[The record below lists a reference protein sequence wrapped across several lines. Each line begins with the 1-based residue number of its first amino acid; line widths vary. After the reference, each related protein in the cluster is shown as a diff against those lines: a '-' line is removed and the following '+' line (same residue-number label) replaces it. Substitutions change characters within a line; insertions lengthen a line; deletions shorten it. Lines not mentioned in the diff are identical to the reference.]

1 MALSLTDEVEK
12 LLYTKMIDSRVVSFE
27 SIPQPASILSLL
39 TMEDIMQLN
48 KIAKSKRLASKP
60 KEKFSMIIQ
69 IMERRGFKKL
79 AAGTN
84 RLVFKY
90 MENQS
95 FVVKVAFC
103 QVALTDNL
111 KEFYNQ
117 HLLKP
122 FVTKV
127 FDVTPCGTVGL
138 FERVN
143 PISSRESFMTV
154 ASDIYDIIINHLV
167 GRYVIDD
174 MGSKFFM
181 NWGVRDG
188 QFPVLLDF
196 PYVFELDGSKLY
208 CNKPDPLSPNGFCGG
223 EIDYD
228 DGFNY
233 LVCQKCGKSYLAS
246 DLRLK
251 DAKSAPLVVEQK
263 GDLNMQVRVE
273 MDGKLVSS
281 VDTTK
286 ETAVYEKPKRGK
298 RPYGYGLARREKNR
312 KPHMDVRVGI
322 IDEVPE
328 PELDDNLIPKD
339 MRKDID
345 INSQLRFK
353 KNGKITKLGR
363 ENKSFSDNVIVDE
376 CTDYDNNLTDDTIDN
391 KEEIKIENEGYKIEI
406 ESEKDNVKIEDVD
419 LTFEGSSIDD
429 LRIDQKASECL
440 AHINETEN
448 IPDSTETVEDDEEYI
463 EEYDTE
469 YDDEYQESEYT
480 EEDYD
485 KAKQVV
491 EIVDD
496 DASLEY

>member
-12 LLYTKMIDSRVVSFE
+12 LLYTKMVDSRAVSFE
-27 SIPQPASILSLL
+27 NIPQPATILSLL

-60 KEKFSMIIQ
+60 KEKFSMITQ

-84 RLVFKY
+84 RMVFKY

-111 KEFYNQ
+111 RELYNQ

-143 PISSRESFMTV
+143 PISSRESFMTI
-154 ASDIYDIIINHLV
+154 ASDVYDIIINHLV

-208 CNKPDPLSPNGFCGG
+208 CNKPDPMSPTGFCGG

-251 DAKSAPLVVEQK
+251 DAKAAPLIVDQK

-273 MDGKLVSS
+273 MDGNLVSS

-286 ETAVYEKPKRGK
+286 ETAVYEKPKKGK
-298 RPYGYGLARREKNR
+298 KPYGYGLARREKNK
-312 KPHMDVRVGI
+312 KPHMDVRVGVV
-322 IDEVPE
+322 EEAPE
-328 PELDDNLIPKD
+328 PEIDNNLIPKD
-339 MRKDID
+339 ERKDID
-345 INSQLRFK
+345 INSQIRFK
-353 KNGKITKLGR
+353 KNGKIDKLGR
-363 ENKSFSDNVIVDE
+363 EDKSFSSRVVVSTYEEVDPQE
-376 CTDYDNNLTDDTIDN
+376 QEMIKKEPNIQAESEELENIHDDVETLPDIEEEPELEEKYKGYDDPEPQ
-391 KEEIKIENEGYKIEI
+391 KSPEEIVQII
-406 ESEKDNVKIEDVD
+406 DDEDVY
-419 LTFEGSSIDD
+419 
-429 LRIDQKASECL
+429 
-440 AHINETEN
+440 
-448 IPDSTETVEDDEEYI
+448 DDEYD

-469 YDDEYQESEYT
+469 YEESEYT
-480 EEDYD
+480 EEDYER
-485 KAKQVV
+485 AKQVV

>member
-12 LLYTKMIDSRVVSFE
+12 LLYTKMVDSRAVSFE
-27 SIPQPASILSLL
+27 NIPQPATILSLL

-111 KEFYNQ
+111 RELYNQ

-143 PISSRESFMTV
+143 PISSRESFMTI
-154 ASDIYDIIINHLV
+154 ASDVYDIIINHLV

-208 CNKPDPLSPNGFCGG
+208 CNKPDPMSPTGFCGG

-251 DAKSAPLVVEQK
+251 DAKAAPLIVDQK

-273 MDGKLVSS
+273 MDGNLVSS

-286 ETAVYEKPKRGK
+286 ETAVYEKPKKGK
-298 RPYGYGLARREKNR
+298 KPYGYGLARREKNK
-312 KPHMDVRVGI
+312 KPHMDVRVGVV
-322 IDEVPE
+322 EEAPE
-328 PELDDNLIPKD
+328 PEIDNNLIPKD
-339 MRKDID
+339 ERKDID
-345 INSQLRFK
+345 INSQIRFK
-353 KNGKITKLGR
+353 KNGKIDKLGR
-363 ENKSFSDNVIVDE
+363 EDKSFSSRVVVSPYEEVDPE
-376 CTDYDNNLTDDTIDN
+376 EHEMIRKELNIQKESEELKNIHDD
-391 KEEIKIENEGYKIEI
+391 I
-406 ESEKDNVKIEDVD
+406 ESLPTVEEEPEAEKKYKGYDDPEPQKSPEEVIQIIDDEDAYDEEDVY
-419 LTFEGSSIDD
+419 
-429 LRIDQKASECL
+429 
-440 AHINETEN
+440 
-448 IPDSTETVEDDEEYI
+448 DDEYD

-469 YDDEYQESEYT
+469 YEESEYT
-480 EEDYD
+480 EEDYER
-485 KAKQVV
+485 AKQVV

>member
-12 LLYTKMIDSRVVSFE
+12 LLYTKMVDSRAVSFE
-27 SIPQPASILSLL
+27 NIPQPATILSLL

-60 KEKFSMIIQ
+60 KEKFSMITQ

-111 KEFYNQ
+111 RELYNQ

-143 PISSRESFMTV
+143 PISSRESFMTI
-154 ASDIYDIIINHLV
+154 ASDVYDIIINHLV

-208 CNKPDPLSPNGFCGG
+208 CNKPDPMSPTGFCGG

-251 DAKSAPLVVEQK
+251 DAKAAPLIVDQK

-273 MDGKLVSS
+273 MDGNLVSS

-286 ETAVYEKPKRGK
+286 ETAVYEKPKKGK
-298 RPYGYGLARREKNR
+298 KPYGYGLARRERNK
-312 KPHMDVRVGI
+312 KPHMDVRVGVV
-322 IDEVPE
+322 EEAPE
-328 PELDDNLIPKD
+328 PEIDNNLIPKD
-339 MRKDID
+339 ERKDID
-345 INSQLRFK
+345 INSQIRFK
-353 KNGKITKLGR
+353 KNGKIDKLGR
-363 ENKSFSDNVIVDE
+363 EDKSFSSRVVVSPYEEVDPEEHEMIRKELNIQKESEELENIHDDIESLPTVEEESKVEEKYKGYDDPEPQKSPEEVIQI
-376 CTDYDNNLTDDTIDN
+376 IDN
-391 KEEIKIENEGYKIEI
+391 EDTYDE
-406 ESEKDNVKIEDVD
+406 EDVY
-419 LTFEGSSIDD
+419 
-429 LRIDQKASECL
+429 
-440 AHINETEN
+440 
-448 IPDSTETVEDDEEYI
+448 DEEYD

-469 YDDEYQESEYT
+469 YEESEYT
-480 EEDYD
+480 EEDYER
-485 KAKQVV
+485 AKQVV

>member
-12 LLYTKMIDSRVVSFE
+12 LLYTKMVDSRAVSFE
-27 SIPQPASILSLL
+27 NIPQPATILSLL

-60 KEKFSMIIQ
+60 KEKFSMITQ

-111 KEFYNQ
+111 RELYNQ

-143 PISSRESFMTV
+143 PISSRESFMTI
-154 ASDIYDIIINHLV
+154 ASDVYDIIINHLV

-208 CNKPDPLSPNGFCGG
+208 CNKPDPMSPTGFCGG

-251 DAKSAPLVVEQK
+251 DAKAAPLIVDQK

-273 MDGKLVSS
+273 MDGNLVSS

-286 ETAVYEKPKRGK
+286 ETAVYEKPKKGK
-298 RPYGYGLARREKNR
+298 KPYGYGLARREKNK
-312 KPHMDVRVGI
+312 KPHMDVRVGVV
-322 IDEVPE
+322 EEAPE
-328 PELDDNLIPKD
+328 PEIDNNLIPKD
-339 MRKDID
+339 ERKDID
-345 INSQLRFK
+345 INSQIRFK
-353 KNGKITKLGR
+353 KNGNIDKLGR
-363 ENKSFSDNVIVDE
+363 EDKSFSSRVVVSPYEEVDPEEHEMIRKELNIQKESEELENIHDDIESLPTVDE
-376 CTDYDNNLTDDTIDN
+376 EPEVEEKYKGYDDPEPQKSPEEVIQIIDDEDAYD
-391 KEEIKIENEGYKIEI
+391 E
-406 ESEKDNVKIEDVD
+406 EDVY
-419 LTFEGSSIDD
+419 
-429 LRIDQKASECL
+429 
-440 AHINETEN
+440 
-448 IPDSTETVEDDEEYI
+448 DDEYD

-469 YDDEYQESEYT
+469 YEESEYT
-480 EEDYD
+480 EEDYER
-485 KAKQVV
+485 AKQVV